1 MKSIKELLNHHQEDW
16 SLDQRFYKDESI
28 FDLEKNHI
36 FYDSWIFIGHES
48 QIPNKGDYFVYKLL
62 EEEII
67 VLRNKENEVKA
78 FFNVCRHRGSRICL
92 EESGNT
98 SRFSCPYH
106 SWTYNLDGKLL
117 AAKSLR
123 EGIDKSTLGLHPC
136 NIASV
141 SGMLLINLSDN
152 PQSLANLQSDLK
164 EPFKM
169 FGFED
174 LKVAAH
180 KNYPI
185 ASNWKLAVE
194 NYQQCYHCAPAHPEY
209 SLSHSLKIEDE
220 PGFDEAQ
227 EKMMENLESCGLKEF
242 EVNKDFSNKDPN
254 QEQYAYSRYA
264 LFDGYM
270 TGSKDGKPLA
280 PLLGDI
286 KEFNQGC
293 SDFNIGPVSYFLA
306 YCDHIVGYIF
316 TPVSQNQCQCDIYWL
331 VNKDAEEGKDYDKDK
346 LMWLWDVTTY
356 ADETIIVNNQKGVNS
371 IKYKSGPYTDKE
383 QSTRRFIKWYLSEL
397 KSHTS

>member
-62 EEEII
+62 DEEII
-67 VLRNKENEVKA
+67 VLRNKDNEVKA

-164 EPFKM
+164 EPFEM

-194 NYQQCYHCAPAHPEY
+194 NYQECYHCAPAHPEY

-331 VNKDAEEGKDYDKDK
+331 VNKDAEENKDYDKDK

>member
-152 PQSLANLQSDLK
+152 PQSLENLQSDLK

-194 NYQQCYHCAPAHPEY
+194 NYQECYHCAPAHPEY

-227 EKMMENLESCGLKEF
+227 EKMMENLESCGLREF

>member
-1 MKSIKELLNHHQEDW
+1 MNSIKELLNHQQEDW
-16 SLDQRFYKDESI
+16 SLDQRFYKDMSI
-28 FDLEKNHI
+28 FDLEKHNI
-36 FYDSWIFIGHES
+36 FYNSWIFIGHES
-48 QIPNKGDYFVYKLL
+48 QIPNKGDFFVYKLL
-62 EEEII
+62 DEEII
-67 VLRNKENEVKA
+67 VLRNKENKVKA
-78 FFNVCRHRGSRICL
+78 FFNVCRHRGSRVCL
-92 EESGNT
+92 EEKGNT
-98 SRFSCPYH
+98 SRFTCPYH

-123 EGIDKSTLGLHPC
+123 EGIDKSELGLHPC
-136 NIASV
+136 NIESA

-152 PQSLANLQSDLK
+152 PESLKNLQSDLK
-164 EPFKM
+164 EPFEM
-169 FGFED
+169 FGFKD

-194 NYQQCYHCAPAHPEY
+194 NYQECYHCGPAHPEY

-227 EKMMENLESCGLKEF
+227 EKMMKNLESCGLKDI
-242 EVNKDFSNKDPN
+242 EVNKDFSNKDPD

-280 PLLGDI
+280 PLLGGI

-316 TPVSQNQCQCDIYWL
+316 TPTSQDQCQCDIY
-331 VNKDAEEGKDYDKDK
+331 
-346 LMWLWDVTTY
+346 
-356 ADETIIVNNQKGVNS
+356 
-371 IKYKSGPYTDKE
+371 
-383 QSTRRFIKWYLSEL
+383 
-397 KSHTS
+397 

>member
-1 MKSIKELLNHHQEDW
+1 MNTIKELLNNQQEDW
-16 SLDQRFYKDESI
+16 SLDQKFYKDTSI
-28 FDLEKNHI
+28 FDLEKHNI
-36 FYDSWIFIGHES
+36 FYNSWIFIGHES
-48 QIPNKGDYFVYKLL
+48 QIPNKGDFFVYKLL
-62 EEEII
+62 DEEII
-67 VLRNKENEVKA
+67 VLRNKENKVKA
-78 FFNVCRHRGSRICL
+78 FFNVCRHRGSRVCL
-92 EESGNT
+92 EEKGNT

-123 EGIDKSTLGLHPC
+123 EGIDKSKLGLHPC
-136 NIASV
+136 NIESA

-152 PQSLANLQSDLK
+152 PQSLKNLQSDLK
-164 EPFKM
+164 EPFEM
-169 FGFED
+169 FGFKD

-194 NYQQCYHCAPAHPEY
+194 NYQECYHCAPAHPEY

-227 EKMMENLESCGLKEF
+227 EKMMNNLESCGLKDI
-242 EVNKDFSNKDPN
+242 EVNKDFSNKDPD

-280 PLLGDI
+280 PLLGNI

-316 TPVSQNQCQCDIYWL
+316 TPTSQDQCQCDIYWL
-331 VNKDAEEGKDYDKDK
+331 VNKDAEENKDYDKEK

-397 KSHTS
+397 KSHAL

>member
-1 MKSIKELLNHHQEDW
+1 MNTIKELLNNQQEDW
-16 SLDQRFYKDESI
+16 SLDQKFYKDTSI
-28 FDLEKNHI
+28 FDLEKHNI
-36 FYDSWIFIGHES
+36 FYNSWIFIGHES
-48 QIPNKGDYFVYKLL
+48 QIPNKGDFFIYKLL
-62 EEEII
+62 DEEII
-67 VLRNKENEVKA
+67 VLRNKENKVKA
-78 FFNVCRHRGSRICL
+78 FFNVCRHRGSRVCL
-92 EESGNT
+92 EEKGNT

-123 EGIDKSTLGLHPC
+123 EGIDKSKLGLHPC
-136 NIASV
+136 NIESA

-152 PQSLANLQSDLK
+152 PQSLKNLQSDLK
-164 EPFKM
+164 EPFEM
-169 FGFED
+169 FGFKD

-194 NYQQCYHCAPAHPEY
+194 NYQECYHCAPAHPEY

-227 EKMMENLESCGLKEF
+227 EKMMNNLESCGLKDI
-242 EVNKDFSNKDPN
+242 EVNKDFSNKDPD

-316 TPVSQNQCQCDIYWL
+316 TPTSQDQCQCDIYWL
-331 VNKDAEEGKDYDKDK
+331 VNKDAKENKDYDKEK

-371 IKYKSGPYTDKE
+371 IKYQSGPYTDKE

-397 KSHTS
+397 KSHAL

>member
-62 EEEII
+62 DEEII

-164 EPFKM
+164 EPFEM

-194 NYQQCYHCAPAHPEY
+194 NYQECYHCAPAHPEY

-227 EKMMENLESCGLKEF
+227 EKMMENLESCGLREF

-383 QSTRRFIKWYLSEL
+383 QSTRRCIKWYLSEL

>member
-1 MKSIKELLNHHQEDW
+1 MNSIKELLNHHQEDW

-48 QIPNKGDYFVYKLL
+48 QIPNKGDYFIYKLL
-62 EEEII
+62 DEEII

-92 EESGNT
+92 EQSGNT

-123 EGIDKSTLGLHPC
+123 EGIDKSTLRLHPC

-164 EPFKM
+164 EPFEM

-194 NYQQCYHCAPAHPEY
+194 NYQECYHCAPAHPEY

>member
-1 MKSIKELLNHHQEDW
+1 MNIIKELLNNQQEDW
-16 SLDQRFYKDESI
+16 SLDQKFYKDTSI
-28 FDLEKNHI
+28 FDLEKHNI
-36 FYDSWIFIGHES
+36 FYNSWIFIGHES
-48 QIPNKGDYFVYKLL
+48 QIPNKGDFFVYKLL
-62 EEEII
+62 DEEII
-67 VLRNKENEVKA
+67 VLRNKENKVKA
-78 FFNVCRHRGSRICL
+78 FFNVCRHRGSRVCL
-92 EESGNT
+92 EEKGNT

-123 EGIDKSTLGLHPC
+123 EGIDKSKLGLHPC
-136 NIASV
+136 NIESA

-152 PQSLANLQSDLK
+152 PQSLKNLQSDLK
-164 EPFKM
+164 EPFEM
-169 FGFED
+169 FGFKD

-194 NYQQCYHCAPAHPEY
+194 NYQECYHCAPAHPEY

-227 EKMMENLESCGLKEF
+227 EKMMNNLESCGLKDI
-242 EVNKDFSNKDPN
+242 EVNKDFSNKDPD

-280 PLLGDI
+280 PLLGNI

-316 TPVSQNQCQCDIYWL
+316 TPTSQDQCQCDIYWL
-331 VNKDAEEGKDYDKDK
+331 VNKDAEENKDYDKEK

-371 IKYKSGPYTDKE
+371 IKYQSGPYTDKE

-397 KSHTS
+397 KSHAL

>member
-1 MKSIKELLNHHQEDW
+1 MNTIKELLNNQQEDW
-16 SLDQRFYKDESI
+16 SLDQKFYKDTSI
-28 FDLEKNHI
+28 FDLEKHNI
-36 FYDSWIFIGHES
+36 FYNSWIFIGHES
-48 QIPNKGDYFVYKLL
+48 QIPNKGDFFVYKLL
-62 EEEII
+62 DEEII
-67 VLRNKENEVKA
+67 VLRNKENKVKA
-78 FFNVCRHRGSRICL
+78 FFNVCRHRGSRVCL
-92 EESGNT
+92 EEKGNT

-123 EGIDKSTLGLHPC
+123 EGIDKSKLGLHPC
-136 NIASV
+136 NIESA

-152 PQSLANLQSDLK
+152 PQSLKNLQSDLK
-164 EPFKM
+164 EPFEM
-169 FGFED
+169 FGFID

-194 NYQQCYHCAPAHPEY
+194 NYQECYHCAPAHPEY

-227 EKMMENLESCGLKEF
+227 EKMMNNLESCGLKDI
-242 EVNKDFSNKDPN
+242 EVNKDFSNKDPD

-280 PLLGDI
+280 PLLGNI

-316 TPVSQNQCQCDIYWL
+316 TPTSQDQCQCDIYWL
-331 VNKDAEEGKDYDKDK
+331 VNKDAEENKDYDKEK

-371 IKYKSGPYTDKE
+371 IKYQSGPYTDKE

-397 KSHTS
+397 KSHAL

>member
-1 MKSIKELLNHHQEDW
+1 MNTIKELLNNQQEDW
-16 SLDQRFYKDESI
+16 SLDQKFYKDTSI
-28 FDLEKNHI
+28 FDLEKHTI
-36 FYDSWIFIGHES
+36 FYNSWIFIGHES
-48 QIPNKGDYFVYKLL
+48 QIPNKGDFFVYKLL
-62 EEEII
+62 DEEII
-67 VLRNKENEVKA
+67 VLRNKENKVKA
-78 FFNVCRHRGSRICL
+78 FFNVCRHRGSRVCL
-92 EESGNT
+92 EEKGNT

-123 EGIDKSTLGLHPC
+123 EGIDKSKRGLHPC
-136 NIASV
+136 NIESA

-152 PQSLANLQSDLK
+152 PQSLKNLQSDLK
-164 EPFKM
+164 EPFEM
-169 FGFED
+169 FGFKD

-194 NYQQCYHCAPAHPEY
+194 NYQECYHCAPAHPEY

-227 EKMMENLESCGLKEF
+227 EKMMNNLESCGLKDI
-242 EVNKDFSNKDPN
+242 EVNKDFSNKDPD

-316 TPVSQNQCQCDIYWL
+316 TPTSQDQCQCDIYWL
-331 VNKDAEEGKDYDKDK
+331 VNKDAEENKDYDKEK

-371 IKYKSGPYTDKE
+371 IKYQSGPYTDKE

-397 KSHTS
+397 KSHAL

>member
-1 MKSIKELLNHHQEDW
+1 MNTIKELLNNQQEDW
-16 SLDQRFYKDESI
+16 SLDQKFYKDTSI
-28 FDLEKNHI
+28 FDLEKHNI
-36 FYDSWIFIGHES
+36 FYNSWIFIGHES
-48 QIPNKGDYFVYKLL
+48 QIPNKGDFFVYKLL
-62 EEEII
+62 DEEII
-67 VLRNKENEVKA
+67 VLRNKENKVKA
-78 FFNVCRHRGSRICL
+78 FFNVCRHRGSRVCL
-92 EESGNT
+92 EEKGNT

-123 EGIDKSTLGLHPC
+123 EGIDKSKLGLHRC
-136 NIASV
+136 NIESA

-152 PQSLANLQSDLK
+152 PQSLKNLQSDLK
-164 EPFKM
+164 EPFEM
-169 FGFED
+169 FGFID

-194 NYQQCYHCAPAHPEY
+194 NYQECYHCAPAHPEY

-227 EKMMENLESCGLKEF
+227 EKMMNNLESCGLKDI
-242 EVNKDFSNKDPN
+242 EVNKDFSNKDPD

-280 PLLGDI
+280 PLLGNI

-316 TPVSQNQCQCDIYWL
+316 TPTSQDQCQCDIYWL
-331 VNKDAEEGKDYDKDK
+331 VNKDAEENKDYDKEK

-371 IKYKSGPYTDKE
+371 IKYQSGPYTDKE

-397 KSHTS
+397 KSHAL

>member
-1 MKSIKELLNHHQEDW
+1 MNTIKELLNNQQEDW
-16 SLDQRFYKDESI
+16 SLDQRFYKDTSI
-28 FDLEKNHI
+28 FDLEKHNI
-36 FYDSWIFIGHES
+36 FYNSWIFIGHES
-48 QIPNKGDYFVYKLL
+48 QIPNKGDFFVYKLL
-62 EEEII
+62 DEEII
-67 VLRNKENEVKA
+67 VLRNKENKVKA
-78 FFNVCRHRGSRICL
+78 FFNVCRHRGSRVCL
-92 EESGNT
+92 EEKGNT

-123 EGIDKSTLGLHPC
+123 EGIDKSELGLHPC
-136 NIASV
+136 NIESA

-152 PQSLANLQSDLK
+152 PQSLKNLHSDLK
-164 EPFKM
+164 EPFEM
-169 FGFED
+169 FGFKD

-194 NYQQCYHCAPAHPEY
+194 NYQECYHCAPAHPEY

-227 EKMMENLESCGLKEF
+227 EKMMNNLESCGLKDI
-242 EVNKDFSNKDPN
+242 EVNKDFSNKDPD

-264 LFDGYM
+264 LFDGYL

-280 PLLGDI
+280 PLLGNI

-316 TPVSQNQCQCDIYWL
+316 TPTSQDQCQCDIYWL
-331 VNKDAEEGKDYDKDK
+331 VNKDAEENKDYDKEK

-371 IKYKSGPYTDKE
+371 IKYQSGPYTDKE

-397 KSHTS
+397 KSHAL

>member
-62 EEEII
+62 DEEII
-67 VLRNKENEVKA
+67 VLRNKDNEVKA

-123 EGIDKSTLGLHPC
+123 EGIDKSTLGLHQC

-164 EPFKM
+164 EPFEM

-194 NYQQCYHCAPAHPEY
+194 NYQECYHCAPAHPEY

-227 EKMMENLESCGLKEF
+227 EKMMENLESCGLREF

>member
-48 QIPNKGDYFVYKLL
+48 QISNKGDYFVYKLL
-62 EEEII
+62 DEEII

-164 EPFKM
+164 EPFEM

-194 NYQQCYHCAPAHPEY
+194 NYQECYHCAPAHPEY

-227 EKMMENLESCGLKEF
+227 EKMMENLESCGLREF
-242 EVNKDFSNKDPN
+242 EVNKDFSNKDPD

>member
-1 MKSIKELLNHHQEDW
+1 MNTIKELLNNQQEDW
-16 SLDQRFYKDESI
+16 SLDQKFYKDTSI
-28 FDLEKNHI
+28 FDLEKHNI
-36 FYDSWIFIGHES
+36 FYNSWIFIGHES
-48 QIPNKGDYFVYKLL
+48 QIPNKGDFFIYKLL
-62 EEEII
+62 DEEII
-67 VLRNKENEVKA
+67 VLRNKENKVKA
-78 FFNVCRHRGSRICL
+78 FFNVCRHRGSRVCL
-92 EESGNT
+92 EEKGNT

-123 EGIDKSTLGLHPC
+123 EGIDKSKLGLHPC
-136 NIASV
+136 NIESA

-152 PQSLANLQSDLK
+152 PQSLKNLKSDLK
-164 EPFKM
+164 EPFEM
-169 FGFED
+169 FGFKD

-194 NYQQCYHCAPAHPEY
+194 NYQECYHCAPAHPEY

-227 EKMMENLESCGLKEF
+227 EKMMNNLESCGLKDI
-242 EVNKDFSNKDPN
+242 EVNKDFSNKDPD

-316 TPVSQNQCQCDIYWL
+316 TPTSQDQCQCDIYWL
-331 VNKDAEEGKDYDKDK
+331 VNKDAEENKDYDKEK

-397 KSHTS
+397 KSHAL

>member
-1 MKSIKELLNHHQEDW
+1 MNTIKELLNNQQEDW
-16 SLDQRFYKDESI
+16 SLDQRFYKDTSI
-28 FDLEKNHI
+28 FDLEKHNI
-36 FYDSWIFIGHES
+36 FYNSWIFIGHES
-48 QIPNKGDYFVYKLL
+48 QIPNKGDFFVYKLL
-62 EEEII
+62 DEEII
-67 VLRNKENEVKA
+67 VLRNKENKVKA
-78 FFNVCRHRGSRICL
+78 FFNVCRHRGSRVCL
-92 EESGNT
+92 EEKGNT

-123 EGIDKSTLGLHPC
+123 EGIDKSKLGLHPC
-136 NIASV
+136 NIESA

-152 PQSLANLQSDLK
+152 PQSLKNLKSDLK
-164 EPFKM
+164 EPFEM
-169 FGFED
+169 FGFKD

-194 NYQQCYHCAPAHPEY
+194 NYQECYHCAPAHPEY

-227 EKMMENLESCGLKEF
+227 EKMMNNLESCGLKDI
-242 EVNKDFSNKDPN
+242 EVNKDFSNKDPD

-280 PLLGDI
+280 PLLGNI

-316 TPVSQNQCQCDIYWL
+316 TPTSQDQCQCDIYWL
-331 VNKDAEEGKDYDKDK
+331 VNKDAEENKDYDKEK

-397 KSHTS
+397 KSHAL

>member
-1 MKSIKELLNHHQEDW
+1 MNTIKELLNNQQEDW
-16 SLDQRFYKDESI
+16 SLDQRFYKDTSI
-28 FDLEKNHI
+28 FDLEKHNI
-36 FYDSWIFIGHES
+36 FYNSWIFIGHES
-48 QIPNKGDYFVYKLL
+48 QIPNKGDFFVYKLL
-62 EEEII
+62 DEEII
-67 VLRNKENEVKA
+67 VLRNKENKVKA
-78 FFNVCRHRGSRICL
+78 FFNVCRHRGSRVCL
-92 EESGNT
+92 EEKGNT

-123 EGIDKSTLGLHPC
+123 EGIDKSKLGLHPC
-136 NIASV
+136 NIESA

-152 PQSLANLQSDLK
+152 PQSLKNLQSDLK
-164 EPFKM
+164 EPFEM
-169 FGFED
+169 FGFKD

-194 NYQQCYHCAPAHPEY
+194 NYQECYHCAPAHPEY

-227 EKMMENLESCGLKEF
+227 EKMMNNPESCGLKDI
-242 EVNKDFSNKDPN
+242 EVNKDFSNKDPD

-280 PLLGDI
+280 PLLGNI

-316 TPVSQNQCQCDIYWL
+316 TPTSQDQCQCDIYWL
-331 VNKDAEEGKDYDKDK
+331 VNKDAEENKDYDKEK

-371 IKYKSGPYTDKE
+371 IKYQSGPYTDKE

-397 KSHTS
+397 KSHAL

>member
-1 MKSIKELLNHHQEDW
+1 MNTIRELLNNQQEDW
-16 SLDQRFYKDESI
+16 SLDQRFYKDTSI
-28 FDLEKNHI
+28 FDLEKHNI
-36 FYDSWIFIGHES
+36 FYNSWIFIGHES
-48 QIPNKGDYFVYKLL
+48 QIPNKGDFFVYKLL
-62 EEEII
+62 DEEII
-67 VLRNKENEVKA
+67 VLRNKENKVKA
-78 FFNVCRHRGSRICL
+78 FFNVCRHRGSRVCL
-92 EESGNT
+92 EEKGNT

-123 EGIDKSTLGLHPC
+123 EGIDKSKLGLHPC
-136 NIASV
+136 NIESA

-152 PQSLANLQSDLK
+152 PQSLKNLQSDLK
-164 EPFKM
+164 EPFEM
-169 FGFED
+169 FGFKD

-194 NYQQCYHCAPAHPEY
+194 NYQECYHCAPAHPEY

-227 EKMMENLESCGLKEF
+227 EKMMNNLESCGLKDI
-242 EVNKDFSNKDPN
+242 EVNKDFSNKDPD

-316 TPVSQNQCQCDIYWL
+316 TPTSQDQCQCDIYWL
-331 VNKDAEEGKDYDKDK
+331 VNKDAKENKDYDKEK

-371 IKYKSGPYTDKE
+371 IKYQSGPYTDKE

-397 KSHTS
+397 KSHAL

>member
-1 MKSIKELLNHHQEDW
+1 MNTIKELLNNQQEDW
-16 SLDQRFYKDESI
+16 SLDQKFYKDTSI
-28 FDLEKNHI
+28 FDLEKHNI
-36 FYDSWIFIGHES
+36 FYNSWIFIGHES
-48 QIPNKGDYFVYKLL
+48 QIPNKGDFFVYKLL
-62 EEEII
+62 DEEII
-67 VLRNKENEVKA
+67 VLRNKEKKVKA
-78 FFNVCRHRGSRICL
+78 FFNVCRHRGSRVCL
-92 EESGNT
+92 EEKGNT

-123 EGIDKSTLGLHPC
+123 EGIDKSKLGLHPC
-136 NIASV
+136 NIESA

-152 PQSLANLQSDLK
+152 PQSLKNLQSDLK
-164 EPFKM
+164 EPFEM
-169 FGFED
+169 FGFKD

-194 NYQQCYHCAPAHPEY
+194 NYQECYHCAPAHPEY

-227 EKMMENLESCGLKEF
+227 EKMMNNLESCGLKDI
-242 EVNKDFSNKDPN
+242 EVNKDFSNKDPD

-280 PLLGDI
+280 PLLGNI

-316 TPVSQNQCQCDIYWL
+316 TPTSQDQCQCDIYWL
-331 VNKDAEEGKDYDKDK
+331 VNKDAEENKDYDKEK

-371 IKYKSGPYTDKE
+371 IKYQSGPYTDKE

-397 KSHTS
+397 KSHAL

>member
-1 MKSIKELLNHHQEDW
+1 MNTIKELLNTQQEDW
-16 SLDQRFYKDESI
+16 SLDQRFYKDTSI
-28 FDLEKNHI
+28 FDLEKHNI
-36 FYDSWIFIGHES
+36 FYNSWIFIGHES
-48 QIPNKGDYFVYKLL
+48 QIPNKGDFFVYKLL
-62 EEEII
+62 DEEII
-67 VLRNKENEVKA
+67 VLRNKENKVKA
-78 FFNVCRHRGSRICL
+78 FFNVCRHRGSRVCL
-92 EESGNT
+92 EEKGNT

-123 EGIDKSTLGLHPC
+123 EGIDKSKLGLHPC
-136 NIASV
+136 NIESA

-152 PQSLANLQSDLK
+152 PQSLKNLHSDLK
-164 EPFKM
+164 EPFEM
-169 FGFED
+169 FGFKD

-194 NYQQCYHCAPAHPEY
+194 NYQECYHCAPAHPEY

-227 EKMMENLESCGLKEF
+227 EKMMSNLESCGLKDI
-242 EVNKDFSNKDPN
+242 EVNKDFSNKDPD

-264 LFDGYM
+264 LFDGYL

-280 PLLGDI
+280 PLLGNI

-293 SDFNIGPVSYFLA
+293 SDFNVGPVSYFLA

-316 TPVSQNQCQCDIYWL
+316 TPTSQDQCQCDIYWL
-331 VNKDAEEGKDYDKDK
+331 VNKDAKENKDYDKEK

-371 IKYKSGPYTDKE
+371 IKYQSGPYTDKE
-383 QSTRRFIKWYLSEL
+383 HSTRRFIKWYLSEL
-397 KSHTS
+397 KSYAL

>member
-1 MKSIKELLNHHQEDW
+1 MNTIKELLNNQQEDW
-16 SLDQRFYKDESI
+16 SLDQKFYKDTSI
-28 FDLEKNHI
+28 FDLEKHNI
-36 FYDSWIFIGHES
+36 FYNSWIFIGHES
-48 QIPNKGDYFVYKLL
+48 QIPNKGDFFVYKLL
-62 EEEII
+62 DEEII
-67 VLRNKENEVKA
+67 VLRNKENKVKA
-78 FFNVCRHRGSRICL
+78 FFNVCRHRGSRVCL
-92 EESGNT
+92 EEKGNT

-123 EGIDKSTLGLHPC
+123 EGIDKSKLGLHPC
-136 NIASV
+136 NIESA

-152 PQSLANLQSDLK
+152 PQSLKNLQSDLK
-164 EPFKM
+164 EPFEM
-169 FGFED
+169 FGFID

-194 NYQQCYHCAPAHPEY
+194 NYQECYHCAPAHPEY

-227 EKMMENLESCGLKEF
+227 EKMMNNLESCGLKDI
-242 EVNKDFSNKDPN
+242 EVNKDFSNKDPD

-316 TPVSQNQCQCDIYWL
+316 TPTSQDQCQCDIYWL
-331 VNKDAEEGKDYDKDK
+331 VNKDAEENKDYDKEK

-371 IKYKSGPYTDKE
+371 IKYQSGPYTDKE

-397 KSHTS
+397 KSHAL

>member
-1 MKSIKELLNHHQEDW
+1 MNTIKELLNNQQEDW
-16 SLDQRFYKDESI
+16 SLDQRFYKDTSI
-28 FDLEKNHI
+28 FDLEKHNI
-36 FYDSWIFIGHES
+36 FYNSWIFIGHES
-48 QIPNKGDYFVYKLL
+48 QIPNKGDFFVYKLL
-62 EEEII
+62 DEEII
-67 VLRNKENEVKA
+67 VLRNKENKVKA
-78 FFNVCRHRGSRICL
+78 FFNVCRHRGSRVCL
-92 EESGNT
+92 EEKGNT

-123 EGIDKSTLGLHPC
+123 EGIDKSKLGLHPC
-136 NIASV
+136 NIESA

-152 PQSLANLQSDLK
+152 PQSLKNLQSDLK
-164 EPFKM
+164 EPFEM
-169 FGFED
+169 FGFKD

-194 NYQQCYHCAPAHPEY
+194 NYQECYHCAPAHPEY

-227 EKMMENLESCGLKEF
+227 EKMMNNLESCGLKDI
-242 EVNKDFSNKDPN
+242 EVNKDFSNKDPD

-280 PLLGDI
+280 PLLGNI

-316 TPVSQNQCQCDIYWL
+316 TPTSQDQCQCDIYWL
-331 VNKDAEEGKDYDKDK
+331 VNKDAEENKDYDKER

-371 IKYKSGPYTDKE
+371 IKYQSGPYTDKE

-397 KSHTS
+397 KSHAL